1 MLIFIDLET
10 TGVGEEDTIC
20 SIALLWGEDVVY
32 ELIGGGKKIPAEAS
46 AIHHITNEM
55 ISDALTFRESKS
67 FQVLQKYNTKEH
79 TLVAHNVTFDTQ
91 KLAQHGL
98 IWQGDV
104 IDTLRVCKHKL
115 PESESFSLQFL
126 RYDLKLYRKE
136 EVLRREYG
144 IKDALCSHHALGDL
158 LVTKLLFTMLEE
170 LADEQEMK
178 SLSVMPVLLQ
188 KLSFG
193 KYKGR
198 YIEEI
203 CYEDSGYLQWL
214 SHANDIDEDL
224 RYTIQYFLEGN
235 L

>member
-10 TGVGEEDTIC
+10 TGVGEDDVIC
-20 SIALLWGEDVVY
+20 SIALLWGENVLY
-32 ELIGGGKKIPAEAS
+32 ELINGGKKIPPEAS

-55 ISDALTFRESKS
+55 IDDAVVFEKSES
-67 FQVLQKYNTKEH
+67 FEVLKKYNTKEH

-126 RYDLKLYRKE
+126 RYDLKLYKE
-136 EVLRREYG
+136 QKVLYEHYG
-144 IKDALCSHHALGDL
+144 IKDALCSHHALGDV
-158 LVTKLLFTMLEE
+158 LVTKLLFDILEE
-170 LADEQEMK
+170 LADTEEMR

-214 SHANDIDEDL
+214 ANTSDIDEDL